1 MEQTVDFWHALKVMA
16 ARFLRVLRLWVA
28 FLAVFSAAAAP
39 VSAAPVRARPAVT
52 SVLLTERRAV
62 IARASGIVWALPLP
76 QSATEP
82 TVSPPVEPRAARGRL
97 FVKHRAL
104 LW

>member
-1 MEQTVDFWHALKVMA
+1 VRAAGLWHTPEVMA
-16 ARFLRVLRLWVA
+16 ARFRRVLRLWVA

-39 VSAAPVRARPAVT
+39 VSAATVRARPAIT
-52 SVLLTERRAV
+52 SVLLTERRSV
-62 IARASGIVWALPLP
+62 GARASGLARALPWVIERP
-76 QSATEP
+76 TEP
-82 TVSPPVEPRAARGRL
+82 PTCPPVEPRSALGRL

>member
-1 MEQTVDFWHALKVMA
+1 MA
-16 ARFLRVLRLWVA
+16 ARFRRVLRLWVA

-39 VSAAPVRARPAVT
+39 VSAGPVRARPAIT
-52 SVLLTERRAV
+52 SVLLTEGRAV
-62 IARASGIVWALPLP
+62 GAPASAIAIAWALPWVIER
-76 QSATEP
+76 ATEP
-82 TVSPPVEPRAARGRL
+82 PTSPPVELGSALGRL

>member
-1 MEQTVDFWHALKVMA
+1 MA

-76 QSATEP
+76 WVTQSATEP